1 LLYLLL
7 FWGEQQ
13 AVVALV
19 TAACNFS
26 RMDVRENFI
35 TPGLAIRLSG
45 N

>member
-1 LLYLLL
+1 VLYFLL

-19 TAACNFS
+19 TAACNFF
-26 RMDVRENFI
+26 RMGAFKNFI
-35 TPGLAIRLSG
+35 TPCLAIRLFG